1 MSRPSTTS
9 AHFVLDQ
16 NFPWYATA
24 VVWPSGLKIS
34 RLGDIEPTLT
44 YDKEDWEVI
53 LGLDRREDVNGF
65 ITNDA
70 KMLMLP
76 SEMVALSRTR
86 LAVVIPDDVGDQPI
100 RATGL
105 VMVHI
110 GEIAKSLDGRPQ
122 IFRLRARQVKRE
134 LPKDHLDR
142 IAGQLKQRVND
153 LIFWETQK
161 MGLRP

>member
-1 MSRPSTTS
+1 MSRSDPTRL
-9 AHFVLDQ
+9 HFVLDQ
-16 NFPWYATA
+16 NFPWYAA
-24 VVWPSGLKIS
+24 SVEWPSSLKIS
-34 RLGDIEPTLT
+34 RLNDVDSTLT
-44 YDKEDWEVI
+44 HDKEDWEVL
-53 LGLDRREDVNGF
+53 LGLSSRGDVDGF

-86 LAVVIPDDVGDQPI
+86 LAVVIPDDVGYAPI

-110 GEIAKSLDGRPQ
+110 EEISKSLDGRPQ
-122 IFRLRARQVKRE
+122 VFRLRARQVKRE
-134 LPKDHLDR
+134 FPRDHLER
-142 IAGQLKQRVND
+142 IATQRKQRVSD
-153 LIFWETQK
+153 VIHWETQK